1 MKREIRVYIM
11 AKKHIWVYTVL
22 VAIPLHVCPSANAQ
36 RTMDGQY
43 FAQAECLWSGGTPG
57 GSAAFGQYLLN
68 SAWQAGA
75 AMRSYSRAIS
85 TGDTL
90 CVSDIVA
97 FGEWDY
103 RLLATRGRHFC
114 LYAGGGVFLGYQM
127 YDPWRTLPE
136 SVETGLGKGA
146 FLYGIQA
153 NLRAEV
159 FFCRRCALL
168 ISACTPI
175 DIPSSAGVFHWE
187 VSAGLR
193 FNL

>member
-1 MKREIRVYIM
+1 M

-22 VAIPLHVCPSANAQ
+22 IAISLHVCSSVNAQ

-75 AMRSYSRAIS
+75 AMRSYSRTIS
-85 TGDTL
+85 TGETL

-103 RLLATRGRHFC
+103 RLFAISVC
-114 LYAGGGVFLGYQM
+114 MQGGVSSL
-127 YDPWRTLPE
+127 
-136 SVETGLGKGA
+136 V
-146 FLYGIQA
+146 I
-153 NLRAEV
+153 
-159 FFCRRCALL
+159 RCTIRGELFQSL
-168 ISACTPI
+168 
-175 DIPSSAGVFHWE
+175 
-187 VSAGLR
+187 
-193 FNL
+193 